1 MKDVLITRGSWVM
14 IATIII
20 SIFYIRLV
28 HGSGRSGLKE
38 GLINFYQAQFRPFRL
53 LARPETGPTG

>member
-1 MKDVLITRGSWVM
+1 MITTM
-14 IATIII
+14 II

-38 GLINFYQAQFRPFRL
+38 GLIDFYQAQFRPFRL
-53 LARPETGPTG
+53 LARPETGPNECRLSGPLKNNE